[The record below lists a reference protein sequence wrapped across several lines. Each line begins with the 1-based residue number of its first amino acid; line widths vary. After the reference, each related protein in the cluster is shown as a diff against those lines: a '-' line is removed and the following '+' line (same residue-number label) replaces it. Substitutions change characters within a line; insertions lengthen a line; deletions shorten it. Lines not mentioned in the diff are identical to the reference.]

1 VSERQAERSLTLGPN
16 AELVREAFERWNAG
30 DKESLLDNIDPA
42 VEIHVAS
49 AEAFGREPYRGH
61 DGYRE
66 WLATMADSFDH
77 WEVRPTVFHERGDTV
92 VLLGTMHLRGR
103 LSGVQLDQETG
114 WLVRLRGDKMWYFQ
128 AFLNHKEAL
137 DAGGI
142 S

>member
-1 VSERQAERSLTLGPN
+1 MSERQPERSVTLGPN
-16 AELVREAFERWNAG
+16 AELVRQAFERWNTE
-30 DKESLLDNIDPA
+30 DRESLLETIDPG
-42 VEIHVAS
+42 VEIHAAS
-49 AEAFGREPYRGH
+49 AAAFGREPYRGH

-77 WEVRPTVFHERGDTV
+77 WELRPTVFHERGDTV
-92 VLLGTMHLRGR
+92 VVLGTMHLRGR
-103 LSGVQLDQETG
+103 MSGVQLDQETG
-114 WLVRLRGDKMWYFQ
+114 WVVQLREEKMWRFQ